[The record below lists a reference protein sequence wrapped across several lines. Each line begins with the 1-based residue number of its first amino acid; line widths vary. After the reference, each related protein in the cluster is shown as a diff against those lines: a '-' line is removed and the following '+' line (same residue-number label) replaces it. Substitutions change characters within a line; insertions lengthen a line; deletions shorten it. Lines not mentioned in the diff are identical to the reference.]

1 MEIQPT
7 YRQHLKQRIDD
18 LLGQVEKIHDIVAN
32 QLMEVSFIEDNEEKH
47 YKLCD
52 MQRYLNKADH
62 LHFEIYMLDELRSL
76 LCK

>member
-1 MEIQPT
+1 MEIQTT
-7 YRQHLKQRIDD
+7 YRQHLTQRIKD
-18 LLGQVEKIHDIVAN
+18 LLNEVEHIHNIVAD
-32 QLMEVSFIEDNEEKH
+32 QLMDVSFIEDNEEKH

-62 LHFEIYMLDELRSL
+62 LHFEIYMLDEIRSL